1 MVNAERAGT
10 DALWRR
16 SLAYASGEFVAFSIC
31 VALIPYIPSL
41 SNVGKD
47 NSPVWAIPFVMI
59 VSLLDGLGFRIGLI
73 AFDAPR
79 ASTWE
84 QHRFRLA
91 FVFGVLFAVALLL
104 LRPFLIKINVGILP
118 GFVEGFVGSIVAALL
133 YRRVVG
139 MRNERPS

>member
-1 MVNAERAGT
+1 MNAERAGT
-10 DALWRR
+10 TALWRR
-16 SLAYASGEFVAFSIC
+16 SFAYASGEFLAFSIC

-47 NSPVWAIPFVMI
+47 SSPVWAIPFVMI

-84 QHRFRLA
+84 QHRFWLA
-91 FVFGVLFAVALLL
+91 FVFGVLFAVTLLL
-104 LRPFLIKINVGILP
+104 LRPFLIKINVGIFP

-133 YRRVVG
+133 YRRLVG
-139 MRNERPS
+139 MRNDRPS